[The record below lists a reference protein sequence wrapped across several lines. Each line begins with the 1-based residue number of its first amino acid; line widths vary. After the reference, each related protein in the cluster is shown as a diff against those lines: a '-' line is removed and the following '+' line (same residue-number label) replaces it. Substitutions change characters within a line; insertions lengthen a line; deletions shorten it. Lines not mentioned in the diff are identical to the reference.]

1 MMKRRDKEH
10 GSMPVL
16 KDDLQEGRISR
27 REFLRYATLLG
38 VSTTAAYKIANVVN
52 NGEPLLMQAAQAAN
66 IPKGGVLKIAYRV
79 VDIDDPHT
87 YAWGSEVFR
96 CVGDY
101 LTRTDED
108 GVTHP
113 ALVESWD
120 VSDDIRTWTLNL
132 RKCKWHSGRD
142 FVADDVVWNLKRVLD
157 PATGSSV
164 LGLMKGYMM
173 NDEGTAL
180 WDANAIE
187 KVDDHTVRMN
197 LRNANVAIPEHLFHY
212 PMCILDP
219 DDGGKFGVGSNGT
232 GGFDLVSFDLGQKAV
247 MKARNDYWG
256 GGPYLDGVEFI
267 DLGDDPSAEMA
278 ALASGQVH
286 GIYAGEVSQLDVYK
300 GLPGVKIYQAATAQ
314 TGVLRGQCDTA
325 PFNDPRIRK
334 AMRLAVDPRQAL
346 EVAHRGVGAPAEHH
360 HVAPVHPDYHELPFM
375 ERDIA
380 GAKQLLA
387 EAGYPDGIH
396 VGDVACKPDPAW
408 EILAVQYIVEQ
419 WKEAGITADINVMP
433 SSEYWGIWTKAP
445 LGFTGWTHRP
455 LGFMVLGLAYRS
467 GVPWNESKFADP
479 EFDATLTKA
488 EGIVDARER
497 SKVIGKLESIMQERG
512 PLVQPIWRGA
522 YAAWTEKLVG
532 VRKHPTDYM
541 NLTKWG
547 LSG

>member
-1 MMKRRDKEH
+1 
-10 GSMPVL
+10 
-16 KDDLQEGRISR
+16 
-27 REFLRYATLLG
+27 
-38 VSTTAAYKIANVVN
+38 
-52 NGEPLLMQAAQAAN
+52 
-66 IPKGGVLKIAYRV
+66 
-79 VDIDDPHT
+79 
-87 YAWGSEVFR
+87 
-96 CVGDY
+96 
-101 LTRTDED
+101 
-108 GVTHP
+108 
-113 ALVESWD
+113 
-120 VSDDIRTWTLNL
+120 
-132 RKCKWHSGRD
+132 
-142 FVADDVVWNLKRVLD
+142 
-157 PATGSSV
+157 
-164 LGLMKGYMM
+164 
-173 NDEGTAL
+173 
-180 WDANAIE
+180 
-187 KVDDHTVRMN
+187 MN
-197 LRNANVAIPEHLFHY
+197 LRTANVAIPEHLFHY

-334 AMRLAVDPRQAL
+334 ALRLAVDPRQAL

-396 VGDVACKPDPAW
+396 VGEVACKPDPAW

-419 WKEAGITADINVMP
+419 WKEAGITADIKPMP

-445 LGFTGWTHRP
+445 LAFTGWTHRP
-455 LGFMVLGLAYRS
+455 LGFMVLGLAYRT

-497 SKVIGKLESIMQERG
+497 SKVIGELETIMQERG

-547 LSG
+547 LSS